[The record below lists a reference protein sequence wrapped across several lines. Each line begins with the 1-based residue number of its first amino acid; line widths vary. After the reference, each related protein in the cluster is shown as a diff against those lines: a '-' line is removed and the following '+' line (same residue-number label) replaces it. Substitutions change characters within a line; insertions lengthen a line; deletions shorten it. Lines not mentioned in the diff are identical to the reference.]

1 LARSLTG
8 TRIRERRRGKKLSQ
22 TELARQVGISA
33 SYLNLIEHNRRGI
46 AGKTLLAIAEN
57 LGVDARSLS
66 EGADQAHIMQLR
78 EAAANAP
85 AAGAELDRLEEFV
98 GRFPGWARLIDTF
111 QSQSKFQNETLLALS
126 DRLKHDPFFA
136 EAIHMMVSNITAI
149 HATVGILSDD
159 QDVPPDMRRMFLD
172 NLSAESARL
181 AKTASDL
188 IGHFDTPDRPEQVGT
203 QSSAVDRFFEKHGFH
218 LAGLESGDASVEELL
233 KEAGPLSDF
242 DRADLAATLS
252 GYQAMAR
259 ALPLGAFL
267 DRCRG
272 LAFDPLRLAA
282 EYSAPLE
289 TVFLRLAHLPLQDGL
304 PEFGFLKVDG
314 SGGVLYRK
322 QLSTLNLPK
331 FSSGCPLWPVYRCFG
346 QPGQPVRAM
355 MNTATG
361 ESFLTFSVA
370 KQQPVNEFGLPP
382 SLTASMIFTTD
393 FARFLPK
400 AERQSLAQLEVGLHC
415 TVCPRLECPA
425 RRSGYILG

>member
-1 LARSLTG
+1 MARSLTG

-22 TELARQVGISA
+22 TELARLVGISA

-66 EGADQAHIMQLR
+66 EGADRALIIQLR
-78 EAAANAP
+78 EAAANIP
-85 AAGAELDRLEEFV
+85 AADAEVDRLEEFI

-149 HATVGILSDD
+149 HSTVGILSDD
-159 QDVPPDMRRMFLD
+159 QDVPPDMRRTFLD

-188 IGHFDTPDRPEQVGT
+188 IGHFDTPDQPEQVGT
-203 QSSAVDRFFEKHGFH
+203 QSSAVDRFFEKHGFYIG
-218 LAGLESGDASVEELL
+218 GLESGDSTAEDLL
-233 KEAGPLSDF
+233 EDAGPLSEF
-242 DRADLAATLS
+242 DRADLAAALTA
-252 GYQAMAR
+252 YQSMAR
-259 ALPLGAFL
+259 ALPLDPFL
-267 DRCRG
+267 ERCNR
-272 LAFDPLRLAA
+272 LSYDPLRLAA

-289 TVFLRLAHLPLQDGL
+289 TVFLRLAHLPKDDDL
-304 PEFGFLKVDG
+304 PEFGLLKVDG

-322 QLSTLNLPK
+322 QLSALNLPK
-331 FSSGCPLWPVYRCFG
+331 FSSGCPLWPVYRCFA

-355 MNTATG
+355 MNTPTG
-361 ESFLTFSVA
+361 ENFLTFSVS
-370 KQQPVNEFGLPP
+370 KQHPVNEFGLPP
-382 SLTASMIFTTD
+382 SLTASMIFTMD
-393 FARFLPK
+393 FVRFLPK
-400 AERQSLAQLEVGLHC
+400 AERLALAQLEVGLHC
-415 TVCPRLECPA
+415 TVCPRPECPT

>member
-1 LARSLTG
+1 MARSLTG
-8 TRIRERRRGKKLSQ
+8 TRIRERRRGKNLSQ
-22 TELARQVGISA
+22 TELARQVGISS

-66 EGADQAHIMQLR
+66 EGADRAHIMQLR
-78 EAAANAP
+78 EAAANVP
-85 AAGAELDRLEEFV
+85 SAEAEVDRLEEFI
-98 GRFPGWARLIDTF
+98 GRFPGWARLIDEF

-149 HATVGILSDD
+149 HSTAGILSEGD
-159 QDVPPDMRRMFLD
+159 DVPPDMRRMFLD

-188 IGHFDTPDRPEQVGT
+188 IGHFDTSEQAEQLGT
-203 QSSAVDRFFEKHGFH
+203 RSSAVDQFFETNGFY
-218 LAGLESGDASVEELL
+218 LEKLENSDADVRDLVEG
-233 KEAGPLSDF
+233 AGPLSDF
-242 DRADLAATLS
+242 DRADLLTTLTR
-252 GYQAMAR
+252 YQDMAR
-259 ALPLGAFL
+259 ALPLDPFL
-267 DRCRG
+267 DRCRE
-272 LAFDPLRLAA
+272 LAFDPLRLALDR
-282 EYSAPLE
+282 SVPLE
-289 TVFLRLAHLPLQDGL
+289 TVFRRLTHLPRNELL

-314 SGGVLYRK
+314 SGGVLFRK
-322 QLSTLNLPK
+322 QLTTLNLPK

-346 QPGQPVRAM
+346 QPGQPVRAI
-355 MNTATG
+355 MNTPTG

-370 KQQPVNEFGLPP
+370 KQQPMNEFGLPP

-393 FARFLPK
+393 FAAFVPR
-400 AERQSLAQLEVGLHC
+400 AERQGLAQLDVGLHC
-415 TVCPRLECPA
+415 TVCPRLECSA

>member
-1 LARSLTG
+1 MARSLTG

-66 EGADQAHIMQLR
+66 EGADRAHIMQLR
-78 EAAANAP
+78 EAAATVP
-85 AAGAELDRLEEFV
+85 SAGAETDRLEEFI
-98 GRFPGWARLIDTF
+98 GRFPGWARLIDDF
-111 QSQSKFQNETLLALS
+111 QSRSKFQNETVLALS

-149 HATVGILSDD
+149 HSTAGILSEDR
-159 QDVPPDMRRMFLD
+159 DVPPDMRRMFLD

-181 AKTASDL
+181 AKTAGDL
-188 IGHFDTPDRPEQVGT
+188 IRHFDTPDRPEPDGS
-203 QSSAVDRFFEKHGFH
+203 QSSAVDRFFEKRGFH
-218 LAGLESGDASVEELL
+218 LAELETGEAAVEDLL
-233 KEAGPLSDF
+233 EDAGPLSDF
-242 DRADLAATLS
+242 DRTELTTALS
-252 GYQAMAR
+252 GYRDMAR
-259 ALPLGAFL
+259 RLPLGAFL
-267 DRCRG
+267 DRCRD

-282 EYSAPLE
+282 ACSAPLE
-289 TVFLRLAHLPLQDGL
+289 TVFLRLAHLPKEDDL
-304 PEFGFLKVDG
+304 PEFGFLEVDG

-322 QLSTLNLPK
+322 QLSALNLPK

-355 MNTATG
+355 MNTPTG
-361 ESFLTFSVA
+361 ESFLTYSAA

-393 FARFLPK
+393 FARFVPK
-400 AERQSLAQLEVGLHC
+400 TERHAMAQLDVGLHC